1 MIFSVVVWSALLKST
16 DRVGQRRAIAM
27 DQHGGSCSNTDR
39 GVDCPDAAH
48 VVALKPTFKEADQL
62 LVTDGDCYK
71 AGTLKSTSSHMADC
85 SESASVS
92 VGGLRSSSRVA
103 DFGSHCSARS
113 SSCESLRDD
122 DYLLNN
128 TVDSDTVA
136 FGHSVSLKDWKGA
149 RVLARPLDREDYYYS
164 ACIKLVRPN
173 NAVVVEFDN
182 AAELNSL
189 VVYEDVFTVS
199 QFDILADQAPVP
211 ELVKIG
217 MVVCARRNADQPHFE
232 LAEVVGI
239 SMMPVSFQ
247 LKFTTVTTSN
257 NNFLSIGQSR
267 QSTGRVHSASP
278 DVTYLWVS
286 RANIRLLRPPWF
298 EELSCEI
305 QQRSS
310 AKTGVSFVP
319 FWPQQACVSG
329 VPQLNT
335 NLGSVTTSAAGS
347 LIAAAPTDLQAEYEL
362 AVACSSTD
370 AVHHHHHHHHFP
382 SETGAED
389 LEEEN
394 QQDDN
399 SSETASEPSGY
410 GNMSPRSNV
419 SADGSMVRVSN
430 VLTPLSSTDSHS
442 TGEKCDIPERTDSAT
457 SYTEN
462 SNSNN
467 ANNGGGSGGGLLL
480 KKKHQKGD
488 VMLTP
493 GGIRKKFN
501 GKQWRRLCSK
511 EGCNKESQRRGY
523 CSRHL
528 SLNGKAYGFD
538 PCYASPN
545 FLMMASQDGYGL
557 KESSGVDGLELS
569 SAGHLYSPTMCM
581 LDSSTGIDGSVGRGE
596 FDDAMAVS
604 SLISLAEAKHS
615 ILETQAMQGHNYRLD
630 LAYSN
635 VASESQQQ
643 QQQLHV
649 GTLLGERL
657 RTSSLSASLPYE
669 TAIRQS
675 KFQHVLGE
683 NSDDKARCMIVKSS
697 KQGGGGWDFTTGG
710 GFATDDRSAL
720 VSLGHGEGE
729 VEEDDIDDDEDD
741 DDDDVFDNGHE
752 DDEYHDKQT
761 RPQESERLG
770 NKRRAQ
776 SLGAVPKDCNV
787 PKSPKKARDSVHIR
801 RPMNAFMIFSKRHRP
816 LVHQRHPNQDNRTV
830 SKILGEWWY
839 ALGPEQKQEY
849 HNLACQ
855 VKEAHFKAHPDW
867 KWCNKEKKPVTL
879 KKDGEKD
886 EDVAV
891 ATCHAVEDKTAKD
904 LETNLTDSNED
915 VVTVSDHGQQQKLSS
930 LLDDANEQQQM
941 VKKIVIETDDPDTSN
956 GASNMRSPVGAG
968 GAGGT
973 GYLPQKQ
980 QQQFLTGNLSQRVPC
995 MSQES
1000 TSSDVVGSFKST
1012 EPVTTVRPAPTKLS
1026 ATAAAAIYGH
1036 FHHQGMSNSFAAGT
1050 HLLQKLELSRL
1061 SLFGRSEAEVP
1072 LSSDPVLHSPVLV
1085 HSNSVGCFPYP
1096 VVSYPGSP
1104 GNFSPFIQEKVATA
1118 NLVPSVCP
1126 SNQTLVFPA
1135 SASGLEMLQRS
1146 PRFDVPPSHGC
1157 FPHTPLLSPI
1167 CTPAG
1172 LYATAIAGSAFSPKA
1187 TSSAA
1192 AAAAAAVAAAAAAR
1206 LPPSHPIVDPFLGNS
1221 HTSAELLNVPSGV
1234 DNNSATAGCE
1244 SSVSI
1249 DQRSSD
1255 STIISVGN
1263 ASCCTSL
1270 PSTPTMVESDRH
1282 GAFKAY
1288 STVNTTALTSA
1299 ATVNVTA
1306 ASATVDASSS
1316 MFVTSPSS
1324 SGVLDGL
1331 SPTMQNKDFDNIRK
1345 KHSLVT
1351 AGSSSNVV
1359 STFSANSSLSNPT
1372 QFILAPTPA
1381 QLGIAPGQ
1389 TKRSNSSSSNSN
1401 SSPLPPFSQSQRSAQ
1416 TSTSGDSS
1424 TDNKTT
1430 EGSNAGG
1437 TVVSEKS
1444 DAVDCSKAVF
1454 KRQDSNMDRVLSKV
1468 NFGAK
1473 FAQLP
1478 EFDPDECEA
1487 SSLPTTPSQIVR
1499 TYFDKQKQTMPL
1511 ETNDPTLLSSPSSCK
1526 QVPKTPSRRTGNFF
1540 FGANF
1545 NLDALMDPALRKSDQ
1560 ETDPSPVCSPR
1571 TPKTP
1576 LDSWEKSN
1584 SRKLL
1589 DERRRLVME
1598 LFEKEGMFPSATA
1611 TTQFQTLHAEV
1622 FPTKQILQLKIR
1634 EVRQKV
1640 MASVQS
1646 PATPSLHGASNPV
1659 PTTPLTPG
1667 IASESNS
1674 LALSFGVQHSP
1685 RDQCTEKLSVSHP
1698 PTTVTTS

>member
-1 MIFSVVVWSALLKST
+1 MEQYARSS
-16 DRVGQRRAIAM
+16 
-27 DQHGGSCSNTDR
+27 SNTDR
-39 GVDCPDAAH
+39 AVDCPDAAQ
-48 VVALKPTFKEADQL
+48 VVALKRNFKEADQL
-62 LVTDGDCYK
+62 LVTDDDCYK

-85 SESASVS
+85 SESAGVS
-92 VGGLRSSSRVA
+92 VGGLRSSSIVA

-113 SSCESLRDD
+113 SSCGSLRDD

-128 TVDSDTVA
+128 TVDNDTVS

-149 RVLARPLDREDYYYS
+149 RVLARPLDREDHYYS

-182 AAELNSL
+182 VAQLNSL
-189 VVYEDVFTVS
+189 VVYQDVFTVS

-247 LKFTTVTTSN
+247 LKFTTITTSN
-257 NNFLSIGQSR
+257 NNIPSIGQSR

-298 EELSCEI
+298 EELSFEI

-310 AKTGVSFVP
+310 TKTGVSFVP
-319 FWPQQACVSG
+319 FWPHQACVGG

-335 NLGSVTTSAAGS
+335 NLGSVTTSIAGS
-347 LIAAAPTDLQAEYEL
+347 LMAAAPTDLQAEYEL
-362 AVACSSTD
+362 AVACPSTD
-370 AVHHHHHHHHFP
+370 AVHHHHHHHLP
-382 SETGAED
+382 SETGVED
-389 LEEEN
+389 LDEEN
-394 QQDDN
+394 QQDEN

-419 SADGSMVRVSN
+419 SADGSTVRVSN

-442 TGEKCDIPERTDSAT
+442 TGDKCDIPERTDSAA
-457 SYTEN
+457 SSTEN
-462 SNSNN
+462 SNGNG
-467 ANNGGGSGGGLLL
+467 ANNGGGSDGGLLL

-545 FLMMASQDGYGL
+545 FLMMTSQDGYGL

-630 LAYSN
+630 LTYSN

-643 QQQLHV
+643 LHV
-649 GTLLGERL
+649 GTLLGDRL

-675 KFQHVLGE
+675 KFQHVLEE

-697 KQGGGGWDFTTGG
+697 KQGGGDWNFTTGG
-710 GFATDDRSAL
+710 RFTTDDRSAL
-720 VSLGHGEGE
+720 VSLSHAE
-729 VEEDDIDDDEDD
+729 DED
-741 DDDDVFDNGHE
+741 
-752 DDEYHDKQT
+752 
-761 RPQESERLG
+761 
-770 NKRRAQ
+770 A
-776 SLGAVPKDCNV
+776 
-787 PKSPKKARDSVHIR
+787 
-801 RPMNAFMIFSKRHRP
+801 
-816 LVHQRHPNQDNRTV
+816 
-830 SKILGEWWY
+830 
-839 ALGPEQKQEY
+839 
-849 HNLACQ
+849 
-855 VKEAHFKAHPDW
+855 
-867 KWCNKEKKPVTL
+867 
-879 KKDGEKD
+879 
-886 EDVAV
+886 AV
-891 ATCHAVEDKTAKD
+891 ATCHAMEDRTAKD
-904 LETNLTDSNED
+904 LETNLADSNED
-915 VVTVSDHGQQQKLSS
+915 VVTVDDHGQQQML
-930 LLDDANEQQQM
+930 
-941 VKKIVIETDDPDTSN
+941 KKIVIETDDPDTSN
-956 GASNMRSPVGAG
+956 VASNTRSPIGVG
-968 GAGGT
+968 GAA

-980 QQQFLTGNLSQRVPC
+980 QHQLLSGNLSERVPC

-1000 TSSDVVGSFKST
+1000 PSSDAACSFKST
-1012 EPVTTVRPAPTKLS
+1012 EPVTAVRPAPTKLS

-1036 FHHQGMSNSFAAGT
+1036 FHHQGMSNSFTAGT

-1061 SLFGRSEAEVP
+1061 SLFGRPEAEVP
-1072 LSSDPVLHSPVLV
+1072 LSSDPVLHSP
-1085 HSNSVGCFPYP
+1085 
-1096 VVSYPGSP
+1096 
-1104 GNFSPFIQEKVATA
+1104 
-1118 NLVPSVCP
+1118 
-1126 SNQTLVFPA
+1126 
-1135 SASGLEMLQRS
+1135 
-1146 PRFDVPPSHGC
+1146 
-1157 FPHTPLLSPI
+1157 
-1167 CTPAG
+1167 
-1172 LYATAIAGSAFSPKA
+1172 
-1187 TSSAA
+1187 
-1192 AAAAAAVAAAAAAR
+1192 
-1206 LPPSHPIVDPFLGNS
+1206 
-1221 HTSAELLNVPSGV
+1221 
-1234 DNNSATAGCE
+1234 ATAGSE
-1244 SSVSI
+1244 SSVSS

-1288 STVNTTALTSA
+1288 STVNTTALTNA

-1316 MFVTSPSS
+1316 IFASSPSS
-1324 SGVLDGL
+1324 SGHPDRL
-1331 SPTMQNKDFDNIRK
+1331 SPTMRSTDFGGSVRK

-1351 AGSSSNVV
+1351 AGSSSVV
-1359 STFSANSSLSNPT
+1359 STFSASSSLSNPT

-1401 SSPLPPFSQSQRSAQ
+1401 SNSSPLPPFSQSQRSVQ
-1416 TSTSGDSS
+1416 TSISDSS
-1424 TDNKTT
+1424 TDNKAT
-1430 EGSNAGG
+1430 EVGNGS
-1437 TVVSEKS
+1437 TIVSEKS

-1499 TYFDKQKQTMPL
+1499 TYFDKQKQTLPL
-1511 ETNDPTLLSSPSSCK
+1511 ETNDSTLLCSPSSCK
-1526 QVPKTPSRRTGNFF
+1526 QAPKTPSRRTGNFF

-1667 IASESNS
+1667 LASESSS

-1698 PTTVTTS
+1698 PTTTHNERVLIDQFRAGMVAVPEEIEMFGRGLFFQIAHDYWSRFDSMLFEKVDKLITAEALIRFHRDRHEHPTGIRIRIRCTCPNAPCNSVGRTLKPQCVNVNLASRSIGTTGLFSISLHHPCARSMRRASAKRSSLVTTMPPSIVTKWWEKKNENVPAAPKVPTCWPLERAFNDSQQALVCGPMACSICSTLLFNVVGSMSMVFTFRPAMAADHICVGQVRAGTRISSSGASNAKPGVTQAKQANRSALEPLFTITACLAPTKLAKRFSKSATLRFMVVSNRSNESIAFSTSSTPYDGTLSGYQ

>member
-1 MIFSVVVWSALLKST
+1 L
-16 DRVGQRRAIAM
+16 RRRLI
-27 DQHGGSCSNTDR
+27 
-39 GVDCPDAAH
+39 
-48 VVALKPTFKEADQL
+48 
-62 LVTDGDCYK
+62 YK
-71 AGTLKSTSSHMADC
+71 LNTSS
-85 SESASVS
+85 
-92 VGGLRSSSRVA
+92 RSLV
-103 DFGSHCSARS
+103 H
-113 SSCESLRDD
+113 
-122 DYLLNN
+122 LLMQFIIIIIIIICQ
-128 TVDSDTVA
+128 V
-136 FGHSVSLKDWKGA
+136 
-149 RVLARPLDREDYYYS
+149 
-164 ACIKLVRPN
+164 KLVR
-173 NAVVVEFDN
+173 
-182 AAELNSL
+182 
-189 VVYEDVFTVS
+189 
-199 QFDILADQAPVP
+199 
-211 ELVKIG
+211 KIW
-217 MVVCARRNADQPHFE
+217 RKK
-232 LAEVVGI
+232 I
-239 SMMPVSFQ
+239 S
-247 LKFTTVTTSN
+247 
-257 NNFLSIGQSR
+257 
-267 QSTGRVHSASP
+267 
-278 DVTYLWVS
+278 
-286 RANIRLLRPPWF
+286 
-298 EELSCEI
+298 
-305 QQRSS
+305 
-310 AKTGVSFVP
+310 
-319 FWPQQACVSG
+319 
-329 VPQLNT
+329 
-335 NLGSVTTSAAGS
+335 
-347 LIAAAPTDLQAEYEL
+347 
-362 AVACSSTD
+362 
-370 AVHHHHHHHHFP
+370 
-382 SETGAED
+382 
-389 LEEEN
+389 
-394 QQDDN
+394 

-457 SYTEN
+457 SSTEN

-776 SLGAVPKDCNV
+776 SLGAMPKDCNV

-915 VVTVSDHGQQQKLSS
+915 VVTVNDHG
-930 LLDDANEQQQM
+930 QQQM

-973 GYLPQKQ
+973 GYLPQRQ

-1072 LSSDPVLHSPVLV
+1072 LSSDPVLHSP
-1085 HSNSVGCFPYP
+1085 
-1096 VVSYPGSP
+1096 
-1104 GNFSPFIQEKVATA
+1104 
-1118 NLVPSVCP
+1118 
-1126 SNQTLVFPA
+1126 
-1135 SASGLEMLQRS
+1135 
-1146 PRFDVPPSHGC
+1146 
-1157 FPHTPLLSPI
+1157 
-1167 CTPAG
+1167 
-1172 LYATAIAGSAFSPKA
+1172 
-1187 TSSAA
+1187 
-1192 AAAAAAVAAAAAAR
+1192 
-1206 LPPSHPIVDPFLGNS
+1206 
-1221 HTSAELLNVPSGV
+1221 
-1234 DNNSATAGCE
+1234 ATAGCE

-1351 AGSSSNVV
+1351 AGSSSSVV
-1359 STFSANSSLSNPT
+1359 S
-1372 QFILAPTPA
+1372 
-1381 QLGIAPGQ
+1381 
-1389 TKRSNSSSSNSN
+1389 
-1401 SSPLPPFSQSQRSAQ
+1401 SQRSAQ

-1437 TVVSEKS
+1437 TVASEKS

-1667 IASESNS
+1667 IASGN
-1674 LALSFGVQHSP
+1674 LLYN
-1685 RDQCTEKLSVSHP
+1685 K
-1698 PTTVTTS
+1698 

>member
-1 MIFSVVVWSALLKST
+1 MEQYARSS
-16 DRVGQRRAIAM
+16 
-27 DQHGGSCSNTDR
+27 SNTDR
-39 GVDCPDAAH
+39 AVDCPDAAQ
-48 VVALKPTFKEADQL
+48 VVALKRNFKEADQL
-62 LVTDGDCYK
+62 LVTDDDCYK

-85 SESASVS
+85 SESAGVS
-92 VGGLRSSSRVA
+92 VGGLRSSSIVA

-113 SSCESLRDD
+113 SSCGSLRDD

-128 TVDSDTVA
+128 TVDNDTVS

-149 RVLARPLDREDYYYS
+149 RVLARPLDREDHYYS

-173 NAVVVEFDN
+173 NAVVVEFDSV
-182 AAELNSL
+182 AQLNSL
-189 VVYEDVFTVS
+189 VVYQDVFTVS

-247 LKFTTVTTSN
+247 LKFTTITTSN
-257 NNFLSIGQSR
+257 NNIPSIGQSR

-298 EELSCEI
+298 EELSFEI

-310 AKTGVSFVP
+310 TKTGVSFVP
-319 FWPQQACVSG
+319 FWPHQACVGG

-335 NLGSVTTSAAGS
+335 NLGSVTTSIAGS
-347 LIAAAPTDLQAEYEL
+347 LMAAAPTDLQAEYEL
-362 AVACSSTD
+362 AVACPSTD
-370 AVHHHHHHHHFP
+370 AVHHHHHHHLP
-382 SETGAED
+382 SETGVED
-389 LEEEN
+389 LDEEN
-394 QQDDN
+394 QQDEN

-419 SADGSMVRVSN
+419 SADGSTVRVSN

-442 TGEKCDIPERTDSAT
+442 TGDKCDIPERTDSAA
-457 SYTEN
+457 SSTEN
-462 SNSNN
+462 SNGNG
-467 ANNGGGSGGGLLL
+467 ANNGGGSDGGLLL

-545 FLMMASQDGYGL
+545 FLMMTSQDGYGL

-630 LAYSN
+630 LTYSN

-643 QQQLHV
+643 LHV
-649 GTLLGERL
+649 GSLLGDRL

-675 KFQHVLGE
+675 KFQHVLEE

-697 KQGGGGWDFTTGG
+697 KQGGGDWNFTTGG
-710 GFATDDRSAL
+710 RFTTDDRSAL
-720 VSLGHGEGE
+720 VSLSHAEGE
-729 VEEDDIDDDEDD
+729 VDEDDIDDDEED
-741 DDDDVFDNGHE
+741 DDDDVFDNIHG

-776 SLGAVPKDCNV
+776 SLGAMPKDCNV
-787 PKSPKKARDSVHIR
+787 PKSPKKARDSDHIR

-886 EDVAV
+886 EDAVV
-891 ATCHAVEDKTAKD
+891 ATCHAMEDRTAKD
-904 LETNLTDSNED
+904 LETNLADSNED
-915 VVTVSDHGQQQKLSS
+915 VVTVDDHGQQQML
-930 LLDDANEQQQM
+930 
-941 VKKIVIETDDPDTSN
+941 KKIVIETDDPDTSN
-956 GASNMRSPVGAG
+956 VASNTRSPIGVG
-968 GAGGT
+968 GAA

-980 QQQFLTGNLSQRVPC
+980 QHQLLSGNLSERVPC

-1000 TSSDVVGSFKST
+1000 PSSDAACSFKST
-1012 EPVTTVRPAPTKLS
+1012 EPVTAVRPAPTKLS

-1036 FHHQGMSNSFAAGT
+1036 FHHQGMSNSFTAGT

-1061 SLFGRSEAEVP
+1061 SLFGRPEAEVP

-1104 GNFSPFIQEKVATA
+1104 GNFSSFIQEKVATA

-1126 SNQTLVFPA
+1126 SNQTLVFPP

-1172 LYATAIAGSAFSPKA
+1172 LYATA
-1187 TSSAA
+1187 
-1192 AAAAAAVAAAAAAR
+1192 AAAAR
-1206 LPPSHPIVDPFLGNS
+1206 LPPSHPVVDPFLGNS
-1221 HTSAELLNVPSGV
+1221 HTSAELLNLPSGV
-1234 DNNSATAGCE
+1234 DNNSATAGSE
-1244 SSVSI
+1244 SSVSS

-1288 STVNTTALTSA
+1288 STVNTTALTNA

-1316 MFVTSPSS
+1316 IFASSPSS
-1324 SGVLDGL
+1324 SGHPDRL
-1331 SPTMQNKDFDNIRK
+1331 SPTMRSTDFGGSVRK

-1351 AGSSSNVV
+1351 AGSSSVV
-1359 STFSANSSLSNPT
+1359 STFSASSSLSNPT

-1401 SSPLPPFSQSQRSAQ
+1401 SNSSPLPPFSQSQRSVQ
-1416 TSTSGDSS
+1416 TSISDSS
-1424 TDNKTT
+1424 TDNKAT
-1430 EGSNAGG
+1430 EVGNGS
-1437 TVVSEKS
+1437 TIVSEKS

-1499 TYFDKQKQTMPL
+1499 TYFDKQKQTLPL
-1511 ETNDPTLLSSPSSCK
+1511 ETNDSTLLCSPSSCK
-1526 QVPKTPSRRTGNFF
+1526 QAPKTPSRRTGNFF

-1667 IASESNS
+1667 LASESSS

>member
-1 MIFSVVVWSALLKST
+1 ME
-16 DRVGQRRAIAM
+16 
-27 DQHGGSCSNTDR
+27 QHASSSSNTDR
-39 GVDCPDAAH
+39 AVDCPDAAQ
-48 VVALKPTFKEADQL
+48 VVALKRNFKEADQL
-62 LVTDGDCYK
+62 LVTDDDCYK

-85 SESASVS
+85 SESAGVS
-92 VGGLRSSSRVA
+92 VGGLRSSSIVA

-128 TVDSDTVA
+128 TVDNDAVS

-182 AAELNSL
+182 VAQLNSL
-189 VVYEDVFTVS
+189 VVYRDVFTVS

-247 LKFTTVTTSN
+247 LKFTTITTGN
-257 NNFLSIGQSR
+257 NNFPSIGQSR

-298 EELSCEI
+298 EELSFEI

-310 AKTGVSFVP
+310 TKTAVSFVP
-319 FWPQQACVSG
+319 FWPHQACVGG

-335 NLGSVTTSAAGS
+335 NLGSVTTSVAGS
-347 LIAAAPTDLQAEYEL
+347 LMAAAPTDLQAEYEL
-362 AVACSSTD
+362 AVACPSTD
-370 AVHHHHHHHHFP
+370 AD
-382 SETGAED
+382 E
-389 LEEEN
+389 
-394 QQDDN
+394 N

-419 SADGSMVRVSN
+419 SADGSTVRVSN

-442 TGEKCDIPERTDSAT
+442 TGDKCDIPERTDSAA
-457 SYTEN
+457 SSTEN
-462 SNSNN
+462 SNGNS

-545 FLMMASQDGYGL
+545 FLMMTSQDGYGL

-596 FDDAMAVS
+596 FDDAMAVT

-630 LAYSN
+630 LTYSN
-635 VASESQQQ
+635 VASESQQP
-643 QQQLHV
+643 LHV
-649 GTLLGERL
+649 GTLLGDRL

-675 KFQHVLGE
+675 KFQHVLEE

-697 KQGGGGWDFTTGG
+697 QQGGGDWNFTTGG
-710 GFATDDRSAL
+710 RLTTDDRSAL
-720 VSLGHGEGE
+720 VSLSHAE
-729 VEEDDIDDDEDD
+729 DED
-741 DDDDVFDNGHE
+741 
-752 DDEYHDKQT
+752 
-761 RPQESERLG
+761 
-770 NKRRAQ
+770 A
-776 SLGAVPKDCNV
+776 
-787 PKSPKKARDSVHIR
+787 
-801 RPMNAFMIFSKRHRP
+801 
-816 LVHQRHPNQDNRTV
+816 
-830 SKILGEWWY
+830 
-839 ALGPEQKQEY
+839 
-849 HNLACQ
+849 
-855 VKEAHFKAHPDW
+855 
-867 KWCNKEKKPVTL
+867 
-879 KKDGEKD
+879 
-886 EDVAV
+886 AV
-891 ATCHAVEDKTAKD
+891 ATCHAMEDRTAKD
-904 LETNLTDSNED
+904 LETNLADSNED
-915 VVTVSDHGQQQKLSS
+915 VVTVDDHGQQQML
-930 LLDDANEQQQM
+930 
-941 VKKIVIETDDPDTSN
+941 KKIVIETDDPDTSN
-956 GASNMRSPVGAG
+956 VASNTRSPIGVG
-968 GAGGT
+968 GAA

-980 QQQFLTGNLSQRVPC
+980 QHQLLTGNLSERVPC

-1000 TSSDVVGSFKST
+1000 PSSDAACSFKST
-1012 EPVTTVRPAPTKLS
+1012 EPVTAVRPAPTKLS

-1036 FHHQGMSNSFAAGT
+1036 FHHQGMSNSFTAGT

-1061 SLFGRSEAEVP
+1061 SLFGRPEAEVP
-1072 LSSDPVLHSPVLV
+1072 LSSDPVLHSP
-1085 HSNSVGCFPYP
+1085 
-1096 VVSYPGSP
+1096 
-1104 GNFSPFIQEKVATA
+1104 
-1118 NLVPSVCP
+1118 
-1126 SNQTLVFPA
+1126 
-1135 SASGLEMLQRS
+1135 
-1146 PRFDVPPSHGC
+1146 
-1157 FPHTPLLSPI
+1157 
-1167 CTPAG
+1167 
-1172 LYATAIAGSAFSPKA
+1172 
-1187 TSSAA
+1187 
-1192 AAAAAAVAAAAAAR
+1192 
-1206 LPPSHPIVDPFLGNS
+1206 
-1221 HTSAELLNVPSGV
+1221 
-1234 DNNSATAGCE
+1234 ATAGSE
-1244 SSVSI
+1244 SSVSS

-1288 STVNTTALTSA
+1288 STVNTTALTNA

-1316 MFVTSPSS
+1316 IFASPPSS
-1324 SGVLDGL
+1324 SGLDRL
-1331 SPTMQNKDFDNIRK
+1331 SPTMRSTDFGGSVRK

-1351 AGSSSNVV
+1351 AGSSSVV
-1359 STFSANSSLSNPT
+1359 S
-1372 QFILAPTPA
+1372 
-1381 QLGIAPGQ
+1381 
-1389 TKRSNSSSSNSN
+1389 
-1401 SSPLPPFSQSQRSAQ
+1401 SQRSAQ
-1416 TSTSGDSS
+1416 TSISDSS
-1424 TDNKTT
+1424 TDNKAIEVGNGSTT
-1430 EGSNAGG
+1430 I
-1437 TVVSEKS
+1437 VSEKS

-1478 EFDPDECEA
+1478 EFDPDECEP

-1499 TYFDKQKQTMPL
+1499 TYFDKQKQTLPL

-1526 QVPKTPSRRTGNFF
+1526 QAPKTPSRRTGNFF

-1667 IASESNS
+1667 LASGN
-1674 LALSFGVQHSP
+1674 LLQYDV
-1685 RDQCTEKLSVSHP
+1685 
-1698 PTTVTTS
+1698 

>member
-1 MIFSVVVWSALLKST
+1 MKMKNNEKRTAFTGIVVVWSALLKST

-247 LKFTTVTTSN
+247 LKFTT
-257 NNFLSIGQSR
+257 SR

-370 AVHHHHHHHHFP
+370 AVHHHHHHHHHLP

-457 SYTEN
+457 SSTEN

-615 ILETQAMQGHNYRLD
+615 ILETQGHNYRLD

-649 GTLLGERL
+649 GTFLGERL

-675 KFQHVLGE
+675 KFQHGE

-720 VSLGHGEGE
+720 VSLGHGE
-729 VEEDDIDDDEDD
+729 
-741 DDDDVFDNGHE
+741 
-752 DDEYHDKQT
+752 
-761 RPQESERLG
+761 
-770 NKRRAQ
+770 
-776 SLGAVPKDCNV
+776 
-787 PKSPKKARDSVHIR
+787 
-801 RPMNAFMIFSKRHRP
+801 
-816 LVHQRHPNQDNRTV
+816 
-830 SKILGEWWY
+830 
-839 ALGPEQKQEY
+839 
-849 HNLACQ
+849 
-855 VKEAHFKAHPDW
+855 
-867 KWCNKEKKPVTL
+867 
-879 KKDGEKD
+879 D

-915 VVTVSDHGQQQKLSS
+915 VVT
-930 LLDDANEQQQM
+930 QQM

-1036 FHHQGMSNSFAAGT
+1036 FHHQSMSNSFAAGT

-1072 LSSDPVLHSPVLV
+1072 LSSDPVLHSP
-1085 HSNSVGCFPYP
+1085 
-1096 VVSYPGSP
+1096 
-1104 GNFSPFIQEKVATA
+1104 
-1118 NLVPSVCP
+1118 
-1126 SNQTLVFPA
+1126 
-1135 SASGLEMLQRS
+1135 
-1146 PRFDVPPSHGC
+1146 
-1157 FPHTPLLSPI
+1157 
-1167 CTPAG
+1167 
-1172 LYATAIAGSAFSPKA
+1172 
-1187 TSSAA
+1187 
-1192 AAAAAAVAAAAAAR
+1192 
-1206 LPPSHPIVDPFLGNS
+1206 
-1221 HTSAELLNVPSGV
+1221 
-1234 DNNSATAGCE
+1234 ATAGCE

-1299 ATVNVTA
+1299 AIVNVTA

-1351 AGSSSNVV
+1351 AGSSSSVV
-1359 STFSANSSLSNPT
+1359 S
-1372 QFILAPTPA
+1372 
-1381 QLGIAPGQ
+1381 
-1389 TKRSNSSSSNSN
+1389 
-1401 SSPLPPFSQSQRSAQ
+1401 SQRSAQ

-1437 TVVSEKS
+1437 AVVSEKS

-1698 PTTVTTS
+1698 PTTVTTSKFQVWMQTNNERVLIDQFRA

>member
-1 MIFSVVVWSALLKST
+1 MSHRLIGIANSMAMNEKFLTYSNLFFQTAQILSHWQRLKVLRNLHVFCLRLQPIIYFQHVVVWSALLKST

-27 DQHGGSCSNTDR
+27 EQHGGSCSNTDR

-62 LVTDGDCYK
+62 LVTDGDRYK

-85 SESASVS
+85 SESAGVS
-92 VGGLRSSSRVA
+92 VGGLRVA

-128 TVDSDTVA
+128 TVDSDAVA

-182 AAELNSL
+182 VADLNSL
-189 VVYEDVFTVS
+189 VVYQDVFTVS

-247 LKFTTVTTSN
+247 LKFTTITTSN
-257 NNFLSIGQSR
+257 NNFSSIGQSR

-310 AKTGVSFVP
+310 TKTGVSFVP
-319 FWPQQACVSG
+319 FWPHQACVGG

-335 NLGSVTTSAAGS
+335 NLGSVTTSASGS

-370 AVHHHHHHHHFP
+370 AVHHHHHHHLS

-442 TGEKCDIPERTDSAT
+442 TGEKCDIPERTDSAA
-457 SYTEN
+457 SSTEN

-545 FLMMASQDGYGL
+545 FLMMTSQDGYGL

-581 LDSSTGIDGSVGRGE
+581 LDSSTGIDGNVGRGE

-604 SLISLAEAKHS
+604 NLISLAEAKHS

-675 KFQHVLGE
+675 KFQHVLEE

-697 KQGGGGWDFTTGG
+697 KQGGGGWDFTTGR

-720 VSLGHGEGE
+720 VSLGHAE
-729 VEEDDIDDDEDD
+729 
-741 DDDDVFDNGHE
+741 
-752 DDEYHDKQT
+752 
-761 RPQESERLG
+761 
-770 NKRRAQ
+770 
-776 SLGAVPKDCNV
+776 
-787 PKSPKKARDSVHIR
+787 
-801 RPMNAFMIFSKRHRP
+801 
-816 LVHQRHPNQDNRTV
+816 
-830 SKILGEWWY
+830 
-839 ALGPEQKQEY
+839 
-849 HNLACQ
+849 
-855 VKEAHFKAHPDW
+855 
-867 KWCNKEKKPVTL
+867 
-879 KKDGEKD
+879 D
-886 EDVAV
+886 EDVTV
-891 ATCHAVEDKTAKD
+891 ATCHAMEDKTAKD

-915 VVTVSDHGQQQKLSS
+915 AVTML
-930 LLDDANEQQQM
+930 
-941 VKKIVIETDDPDTSN
+941 KKIVIETDDSDTSN
-956 GASNMRSPVGAG
+956 GASNMRSPIGVGG
-968 GAGGT
+968 PG

-995 MSQES
+995 TSQES
-1000 TSSDVVGSFKST
+1000 TSSDAIGSFKST
-1012 EPVTTVRPAPTKLS
+1012 EPVTALRPAPTKLS

-1061 SLFGRSEAEVP
+1061 SLFGRPEAEVP
-1072 LSSDPVLHSPVLV
+1072 LSSDPVLHSP
-1085 HSNSVGCFPYP
+1085 
-1096 VVSYPGSP
+1096 
-1104 GNFSPFIQEKVATA
+1104 
-1118 NLVPSVCP
+1118 
-1126 SNQTLVFPA
+1126 
-1135 SASGLEMLQRS
+1135 
-1146 PRFDVPPSHGC
+1146 
-1157 FPHTPLLSPI
+1157 
-1167 CTPAG
+1167 
-1172 LYATAIAGSAFSPKA
+1172 
-1187 TSSAA
+1187 
-1192 AAAAAAVAAAAAAR
+1192 
-1206 LPPSHPIVDPFLGNS
+1206 
-1221 HTSAELLNVPSGV
+1221 
-1234 DNNSATAGCE
+1234 ATAGCE
-1244 SSVSI
+1244 SSVSS

-1288 STVNTTALTSA
+1288 STVNNTTALTSA
-1299 ATVNVTA
+1299 AIVNVTA
-1306 ASATVDASSS
+1306 ASATVDALSS
-1316 MFVTSPSS
+1316 MYASSPSS
-1324 SGVLDGL
+1324 SGLLDRF
-1331 SPTMQNKDFDNIRK
+1331 SPTMQSTDFDNVRK

-1351 AGSSSNVV
+1351 AGSSSSVV
-1359 STFSANSSLSNPT
+1359 STFSASSSLSNPT

-1424 TDNKTT
+1424 TDNKTI
-1430 EGSNAGG
+1430 EVGNNGG
-1437 TVVSEKS
+1437 AVVSEKS
-1444 DAVDCSKAVF
+1444 DVVDCSKAVF

-1487 SSLPTTPSQIVR
+1487 SSLPSTPSQIVR

-1511 ETNDPTLLSSPSSCK
+1511 ETNDPTLLNSPSSCK
-1526 QVPKTPSRRTGNFF
+1526 QAPKTPSRRTGNFF